1 MLPSAEVYCYQ
12 HAIILTP
19 KMRGGE
25 ISENENEET
34 NDSEDI
40 ESGTD
45 LEDNNQD
52 GSLDNGESEDSNN
65 DSSSENDD
73 DVSAQV
79 ACSYDVTVIAQVYR
93 NSASITYITANTG
106 SNANYFSFYWEDN
119 GKSVEMPS
127 DKLTLN
133 NSGDY
138 DPDKGTAVAAYIH
151 YKRVD
156 KSWFVTFNRYI
167 KIVPYSQY
175 GIFGLSTSNSFSNN
189 SYQTVYSQYYAYGN
203 SSHALTFSSSR
214 PSSYTNQFSGTFYV
228 KLREKHTIT
237 YNLNGGKLNNST
249 KEISYTS
256 YSGLSLPT
264 PSGTPTRTGYTFAGW
279 DINTG
284 YVGAQDVTYYAQWT
298 PIKYT
303 FTLNMTANYTT
314 APSIT
319 ISASGCTVT
328 NNLTSSSR
336 SATIKHDY
344 STTAITIT
352 VSVSG
357 NYAFRKEGGNYSS
370 SVSWTW
376 TPNSNRTVIAS
387 NFVCYQRYTVTYN
400 GNGNTGGTVPSAQS
414 FYYGGGVTIA
424 TNSLTRD
431 NYLPNGWNTSSNG
444 TGTNYSKDSTYKT
457 NANLT
462 LYSKWKANFYV
473 DVNMYIDGASFPS
486 GKDGF
491 TFSIKYG
498 STTSNNLKD
507 YYQRVSEGTS
517 ITLNNFKA
525 PAGYSYARVEYL
537 GKSSSNTSISFTM
550 PANGVSV
557 LIYYSA
563 NTYTVDF
570 EGNNVV
576 TYPYSTG
583 YYSTTASWQQSVS
596 QNIRTATATINS
608 SSGTGGPFFNCSAL
622 TSGQQYKWT
631 IEVRASRNITLYYM
645 GFEQGGLLSSVR
657 LTTSW
662 QTFTHTFTTN
672 SSSIHGFIFYSNN
685 WQAGDVLYVRN
696 CAVRPASSVTADN
709 AVGSLTVTYNGT
721 YANLPT
727 PKRTGYT
734 FNGWY
739 LNSNLTGSAITAS
752 SIVTNAGN
760 HTLYAK
766 WTVNSYYLDL
776 NMNINGSSYGTGRSG
791 FTVDLYINNSLSR
804 DNATD
809 YYQQV
814 NYGTSIVVNDIKAPT
829 GYKYVKTEYTGG
841 SSTGSSVSFNMPAN
855 NASITIYYVSNVY
868 TATLKYQ
875 NGNSD
880 TNLYL
885 KYGVGW
891 YRDSSCTQSVT
902 SVSVPSKTGF
912 TFGGF
917 YNDANTSGTQT
928 INESGNILASNTFAV
943 SAMTWYAKWT
953 AKNQAQYDEELGKW
967 YVEMGEYPQSYADI
981 TWTNAIGDGTY
992 SSVEFSYDKKTNI
1005 ITLNGRTLTLSPILY
1020 VHGLTFKEGER
1031 YTITREVLGGSATIE
1046 NGGSPGT
1053 SFAVEVITRNSLN
1066 SPSVRNV
1073 DDTGVSNNTSVRTL
1087 TINSAAAAEGDG
1099 FKFWLWT
1106 NNTVVVF
1113 NNYQLR
1119 VTINYDNILDSAD
1132 KEVARTITN
1141 PADTSTTLPIYEI
1154 STQVGD
1160 MPAGSEFCLY
1170 NNKWY
1175 KVEPVRYYLEG
1186 DAGSLIEE
1194 TTFTGSNYI
1203 SLDKNYKYT
1212 DKITVSVWAYMDDW
1226 SEFDGYKMKLIS
1238 CTESGGWSFGSD
1250 VFPNYV
1256 TIVVCDYGYGY
1267 RYAVTNVTWDSL
1279 SSGWHHFAMTFDGN
1293 NMRAFLDGELKNT
1306 VAFTGGRL
1314 AYNNSNKI
1322 FVGAEAGGGTAPDL
1336 TNCDLF
1342 IGKIKGVH
1350 ILNEALDESE
1360 VKALMNGGYYS
1371 GYGTESSNVTAVTE
1385 KVVFASVWNDDY
1397 FGHDSNGN
1405 GLGYKDSDLWRTYIN
1420 NYFRNANLQSAL
1432 DSGYTAHTNNKFQ
1445 YNVYNDLDGSYNE
1458 MKYLTNAAGPVAST
1472 REIDAVFGEGNY
1484 EAEFT
1489 DFVADI
1495 LGNTLMYW
1503 TRDVGSELNNAECIT
1518 RYGSVIQ
1525 AKMQNLLG
1533 IRVTANVRTFGCV

>member
-1 MLPSAEVYCYQ
+1 
-12 HAIILTP
+12 
-19 KMRGGE
+19 MRGGE

-279 DINTG
+279 NINTG

-473 DVNMYIDGASFPS
+473 DVNMYIDGASFSS

-537 GKSSSNTSISFTM
+537 GNSSSNTSISFTM

-557 LIYYSA
+557 TIYYSA

-570 EGNNVV
+570 EGANSV
-576 TYPYSTG
+576 TYPYTVG
-583 YYSTTASWQQSVS
+583 WANASG
-596 QNIRTATATINS
+596 NS
-608 SSGTGGPFFNCSAL
+608 SSSVSSNILTTRNNITGNSGGGFYLVSRRL
-622 TSGQQYKWT
+622 TVGAQYKWT
-631 IEVRASRNITLYYM
+631 VDIRASRNVS
-645 GFEQGGLLSSVR
+645 GVAVGHEQGGTRGVNV
-657 LTTSW
+657 TTSW
-662 QTFTHTFTTN
+662 QTVTQTFTAN
-672 SSSIHGFIFYSNN
+672 SNQYNAFLFYSGN
-685 WQAGDVLYVRN
+685 WQAGDWVEVRK

-917 YNDANTSGTQT
+917 YNDLNTSGTKT
-928 INESGNILASNTFAV
+928 INESGNILASNTFAT
-943 SAMTWYAKWT
+943 STMTWYAKWT

-992 SSVEFSYDKKTNI
+992 TNVEFSYDKKNNI
-1005 ITLNGRTLTLSPILY
+1005 ITLNGRAQSLSPILY

-1046 NGGSPGT
+1046 NSSGGSSGT
-1053 SFAVEVITRNSLN
+1053 SFVVETITRNSLN
-1066 SPSVRNV
+1066 TPSTRNV

-1087 TINSAAAAEGDG
+1087 TISSESAAEGDG

-1106 NNTVVVF
+1106 NSNTVVVF

-1132 KEVARTITN
+1132 KEVTRTITN

-1194 TTFTGSNYI
+1194 TTFTGNNYI
-1203 SLDKNYKYT
+1203 NLGREYMYT
-1212 DKITVSVWAYMDDW
+1212 DKITISLWAYMDDW
-1226 SEFDGYKMKLIS
+1226 SKFSNSSSQRLIS
-1238 CTESGGWSFGSD
+1238 CTEGGGWNIADPNQGTRLTFIMYDSGVGYKYIYTD
-1250 VFPNYV
+1250 V
-1256 TIVVCDYGYGY
+1256 
-1267 RYAVTNVTWDSL
+1267 ALSSL
-1279 SSGWHHFAMTFDGN
+1279 SSGWHMFTLTFDGD
-1293 NMRAFLDGELKNT
+1293 NMRGYLDGELKGT
-1306 VAFTGGRL
+1306 TAFSSDRIQ
-1314 AYNNSNKI
+1314 YNSTNAI
-1322 FVGAEAGGGTAPDL
+1322 MLGAEASGSSETPAGGTY
-1336 TNCDLF
+1336 F
-1342 IGKIKGVH
+1342 SGKMKGVY
-1350 ILNEALDESE
+1350 ILNESLDQNEIQ
-1360 VKALMNGGYYS
+1360 ALMNGGYYS

-1385 KVVFASVWNDDY
+1385 KVVFASVWNDDK

-1518 RYGSVIQ
+1518 KYGSVIQ